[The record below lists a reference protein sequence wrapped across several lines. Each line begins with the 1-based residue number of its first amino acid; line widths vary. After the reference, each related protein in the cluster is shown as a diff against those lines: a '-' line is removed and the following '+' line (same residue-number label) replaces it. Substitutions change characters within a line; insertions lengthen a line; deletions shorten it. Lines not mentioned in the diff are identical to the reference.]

1 MRNFLLLGIL
11 VLAVTVASNSLF
23 VVKQT
28 ERAVMLQFGE
38 IVNADIEPG
47 LHVKMPLVNTVRKF
61 DARIL
66 TEDSP
71 RQRYLTLEQKALEVD
86 SYAKWRI
93 VDVGQF
99 YRYGRKA
106 TFQWWRRAGLAP
118 VPRRRAAARYDPSP
132 APAPERVW

>member
-1 MRNFLLLGIL
+1 MRNIILLGTLLLALFVG
-11 VLAVTVASNSLF
+11 ANSLF

-28 ERAVMLQFGE
+28 ERAVMLKFGE

-47 LHVKMPLVNTVRKF
+47 LHFKMPLVNTVRKF

-93 VDVGQF
+93 IDVGQF
-99 YRYGRKA
+99 YISTRGDIS
-106 TFQWWRRAGLAP
+106 QCWRFACSAH
-118 VPRRRAAARYDPSP
+118 
-132 APAPERVW
+132 